1 MGFLASYAKVAM
13 PNPAPYLPPIMTDV
27 VIDLYHGDNV
37 NVDFSVIRSENIDAV
52 ILKASQGTW
61 TDPAFLERVQEVRA
75 AGLLVGAY
83 HFLDGSSPADQIA
96 HFLTVAKSEAGI
108 EWLAIDWEPYPPSQ
122 ATVMQAATAAA
133 SIYAATNKWPKLYTI
148 RSMLSAPNQTLSN
161 CDLWLAEYGTRPI
174 CPPGFSKWK
183 LWQHTDGQVGSG
195 VGPVPGI
202 GPCDRSRFAGTVG
215 ELRAWWGSPTR

>member
-133 SIYAATNKWPKLYTI
+133 SIYAATNNGRNFI
-148 RSMLSAPNQTLSN
+148 RSARCFLHQIKHFQIAISGWPNT
-161 CDLWLAEYGTRPI
+161 
-174 CPPGFSKWK
+174 
-183 LWQHTDGQVGSG
+183 
-195 VGPVPGI
+195 VPGRSARLDSRSGNCGNTPMVRS
-202 GPCDRSRFAGTVG
+202 GPGSYRFPV
-215 ELRAWWGSPTR
+215 